1 MDPDLARRNNR
12 LGLLLLALVLVLF
25 AGSLV
30 VAIAYRQLI

>member
-1 MDPDLARRNNR
+1 MDPELVRKNNR

-30 VAIAYRQLI
+30 VAIVYRALI